1 MSSQSHYC
9 PIMGKRVKIKGD
21 YKEAPKNINRH
32 TALCQNN
39 KKECD
44 GNCSGCSVMLAKWKE
59 WYYESRRE

>member
-9 PIMGKRVKIKGD
+9 PIMGKRVKVKGD

-44 GNCSGCSVMLAKWKE
+44 GNCSGCAVMLAK
-59 WYYESRRE
+59 